1 MLEERI
7 QLVAQVLRVTLEQN
21 NLYIAVDP
29 KTEEFIFLDRE
40 AYHKKQAKMGRVKM
54 NEINI
59 QKY

>member
-21 NLYIAVDP
+21 DLYIAVDP

-40 AYHKKQAKMGRVKM
+40 AYHKNQGKMGRVKM